1 MTLHHQGFFWHDI
14 NYFDVVVIVL
24 NIEHIHCFN
33 KQGDHKDTK
42 TPKDRTIQI
51 LTKKTR
57 LRPPVSKEL
66 HLRFY
71 I

>member
-51 LTKKTR
+51 LTKKR
-57 LRPPVSKEL
+57 D
-66 HLRFY
+66 
-71 I
+71 